1 MLCDL
6 DHSSTSAVPEALLR
20 TPAASAVEKW
30 LFEPSQTLHAPH
42 LLDIE
47 VAQVVRRYAAYG
59 EIDVERGCMALADL
73 TGFPLHRG
81 LKPGLNTVAA
91 APICE
96 QEIGQM
102 GI

>member
-1 MLCDL
+1 M
-6 DHSSTSAVPEALLR
+6 T
-20 TPAASAVEKW
+20 AS
-30 LFEPSQTLHAPH
+30 
-42 LLDIE
+42 
-47 VAQVVRRYAAYG
+47 VRNR
-59 EIDVERGCMALADL
+59 C
-73 TGFPLHRG
+73 G